1 MNKIVSKNCE
11 AAEKDRLRIIGIKIG
26 KKHVAMVAAMSP
38 EARAKV
44 REDERRQIEDFMT
57 GRGAS
62 VHPPSWAPGSQYS
75 IMFGTDL

>member
-1 MNKIVSKNCE
+1 MTKLVSKNSE
-11 AAEKDRLRIIGIKIG
+11 AAEKDRLRIISIKAG

-44 REDERRQIEDFMT
+44 REDERRQIEDFMN
-57 GRGAS
+57 GQGVS
-62 VHPPSWAPGSQYS
+62 VQPPSWAPGSQYS